1 MKADHSVQINFIKD
15 RLRKGQDRK
24 EILQSFTKTY
34 KVKIKTFDTRLKA
47 ARIAIQSEFK
57 QIEQEANKSI
67 AKDIEAL
74 KSKIMSSVERQ
85 EYLTRV
91 LNGEIRTKVPFVIGG
106 KIMEYPSEPSL
117 ADRLKALTELNKM
130 QGDYAPQKIDVK
142 TGEPVRVF
150 VLNKAGDRK

>member
-1 MKADHSVQINFIKD
+1 M
-15 RLRKGQDRK
+15 G
-24 EILQSFTKTY
+24 
-34 KVKIKTFDTRLKA
+34 
-47 ARIAIQSEFK
+47 
-57 QIEQEANKSI
+57 
-67 AKDIEAL
+67 
-74 KSKIMSSVERQ
+74 SVERQ

-117 ADRLKALTELNKM
+117 ADRLKALAELNKM